1 MPETYKSL
9 ELGSY
14 IAIKAVGEWEIDIL
28 AVPFMGKDSENQYF
42 DQDTD
47 TMQESFP
54 LPALFYHHGVKP
66 GAKELQENPI
76 VIGKSLSVK
85 KTIKGWVIRGLLD
98 KTSEYAKL
106 VWEAV
111 KKGAVAVSSDSIA
124 HLARL
129 DIGGK
134 IIQYEKNRAGRISVW
149 PLAGVSLW
157 DLTAGN
163 FKPASHQAIALPAM
177 KAIYRD
183 AGILFPDLDTT
194 GVLEADETA
203 KRRAEIIKNS
213 ERILLNSRKR
223 RKI

>member
-1 MPETYKSL
+1 M

-14 IAIKAVGEWEIDIL
+14 ISIKAVGDWEIDIL
-28 AVPFMGKDSENQYF
+28 AVPFAGKDSDGQWF

-47 TMQESFP
+47 TMQESFQ

-66 GAKELQENPI
+66 GAKELQPTPI
-76 VIGKSLSVK
+76 VIGKSLSVT
-85 KTIKGWVIRGLLD
+85 KTLKGWVIRGLLD

-106 VWEAV
+106 VWDAV

-129 DIGGK
+129 DVGGK

-183 AGILFPDLDTT
+183 AGIMFPDLDTT
-194 GVLEADETA
+194 GVLETDETV
-203 KRRAEIIKNS
+203 KRRTEVLERSKIILSK
-213 ERILLNSRKR
+213 SRR
-223 RKI
+223 RKV